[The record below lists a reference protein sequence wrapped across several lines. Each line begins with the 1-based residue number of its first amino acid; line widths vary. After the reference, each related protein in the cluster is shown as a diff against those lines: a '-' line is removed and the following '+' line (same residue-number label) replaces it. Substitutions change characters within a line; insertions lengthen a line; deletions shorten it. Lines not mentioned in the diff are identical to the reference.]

1 MFFSIFCTPFIIF
14 YRFLYFYLIYLIS
27 IPNFSAF
34 ILRTMSLSQIASRI
48 TPFGFSH
55 PSAWKTFCPLLPDR
69 TVSSDRDHL
78 PWQPF
83 SARFKGTFCR
93 HLKSSATWNLHAD
106 NSDTLHLILPDDL
119 CQFNGII
126 GAVKFR
132 TSHQHHTIFKNS
144 SWNFA

>member
-1 MFFSIFCTPFIIF
+1 
-14 YRFLYFYLIYLIS
+14 
-27 IPNFSAF
+27 
-34 ILRTMSLSQIASRI
+34 MSLSQIAF
-48 TPFGFSH
+48 TDYTVWFF
-55 PSAWKTFCPLLPDR
+55 PSVCLENVLPLLPDR

-78 PWQPF
+78 HGSPF

-132 TSHQHHTIFKNS
+132 TSHQHHTIF
-144 SWNFA
+144 

>member
-1 MFFSIFCTPFIIF
+1 
-14 YRFLYFYLIYLIS
+14 
-27 IPNFSAF
+27 
-34 ILRTMSLSQIASRI
+34 MSLAQISSRI

-55 PSAWKTFCPLLPDR
+55 PSAWKTFWPLLPDR

-106 NSDTLHLILPDDL
+106 NSDTLHRILPDDL

-132 TSHQHHTIFKNS
+132 TSHQHHTIVLKIHRGTS
-144 SWNFA
+144 HKRMLYSLPRSAGSLPHKKVHAPAVI